1 MNALLTTAPLAAST
15 RPVDWDTFIPNTLVP
30 AIFDTLYMVAITMVI
45 AGFLGLL
52 LGALLYT
59 TREGN
64 IYQNRFVYVVLNVLV
79 NIVRPIPFIIL
90 IASLGPLT
98 SLVIGSRLGA
108 NAAIFAMS
116 FGASFAIA
124 RIVEQNMVSIDPGVV
139 EAARAMGASRLR
151 ILFTVMIPEALGPL
165 ILGYTFIVIGVVD
178 MSAMAG
184 YVGAAGLGKVAIVDG
199 YNRFQYE
206 ITWVVVAVIII
217 LVQLVQ
223 LIGNTLAKRV
233 LHR

>member
-30 AIFDTLYMVAITMVI
+30 AFFDTLYMVAITMVI

-139 EAARAMGASRLR
+139 EAARAMGASKLR

-184 YVGAAGLGKVAIVDG
+184 YVGGGGLGKVAIVDG
-199 YNRFQYE
+199 YQKFQDQ
-206 ITWVVVAVIII
+206 ITWLVVAVIII

-223 LIGNTLAKRV
+223 FIGNTLAKRV

>member
-15 RPVDWDTFIPNTLVP
+15 RPVNWDTFIPKTLVP

-64 IYQNRFVYVVLNVLV
+64 IYQNRFVYAVLNVLV

-90 IASLGPLT
+90 IAALGPLT
-98 SLVIGSRLGA
+98 SAVVQTRLGL

-139 EAARAMGASRLR
+139 QAADSVHSDDPRSARAAD
-151 ILFTVMIPEALGPL
+151 P
-165 ILGYTFIVIGVVD
+165 
-178 MSAMAG
+178 
-184 YVGAAGLGKVAIVDG
+184 GLH
-199 YNRFQYE
+199 
-206 ITWVVVAVIII
+206 
-217 LVQLVQ
+217 
-223 LIGNTLAKRV
+223 
-233 LHR
+233 LHRDRRGRYVRHGRVRGRRRPG

>member
-1 MNALLTTAPLAAST
+1 MNALLTTVPLAAST

-30 AIFDTLYMVAITMVI
+30 AFFDTLYMVAITMVI

-64 IYQNRFVYVVLNVLV
+64 IYQNRFVYAVLNVLV

-90 IASLGPLT
+90 IAALGPLT
-98 SLVIGSRLGA
+98 SAVVQTRLGL
-108 NAAIFAMS
+108 NAAFFAMS

-184 YVGAAGLGKVAIVDG
+184 YVGGGGLGKVAIVDG
-199 YNRFQYE
+199 YQKFQDQ
-206 ITWVVVAVIII
+206 ITWLVVAVIII

-223 LIGNTLAKRV
+223 FIGNTLAKRV

>member
-30 AIFDTLYMVAITMVI
+30 AFFDTLYMVAITMVI

-184 YVGAAGLGKVAIVDG
+184 YVGGGGLGKVAIVDG
-199 YNRFQYE
+199 YQRFQDQ
-206 ITWVVVAVIII
+206 ITWAVVAVIIV

-223 LIGNTLAKRV
+223 LIGNMLAKKALR
-233 LHR
+233 R

>member
-30 AIFDTLYMVAITMVI
+30 AFFDTLYMVAITMVI

-90 IASLGPLT
+90 IAALGPLT
-98 SLVIGSRLGA
+98 SAVVQTRLGL

-184 YVGAAGLGKVAIVDG
+184 YVGGGGLGKVAIVDG
-199 YNRFQYE
+199 YQKFQDQ
-206 ITWVVVAVIII
+206 ITWLVVAVIII

-223 LIGNTLAKRV
+223 FIGNTLAKRV

>member
-15 RPVDWDTFIPNTLVP
+15 RPVNWDTFIPKTLVP

-64 IYQNRFVYVVLNVLV
+64 IYQNRFVYAVLNVLV

-90 IASLGPLT
+90 IAALGPLT
-98 SLVIGSRLGA
+98 SAVVQTRLGL

-139 EAARAMGASRLR
+139 EAARAMGASKLR

-184 YVGAAGLGKVAIVDG
+184 YVGGGGLGKVAIVDG
-199 YNRFQYE
+199 YQKFQDQ
-206 ITWVVVAVIII
+206 ITWLVVAGLFIFVAAGAV
-217 LVQLVQ
+217 LRH
-223 LIGNTLAKRV
+223 TLAKRV

>member
-15 RPVDWDTFIPNTLVP
+15 RPDNWDTFIPKTLVP

-64 IYQNRFVYVVLNVLV
+64 IYQNRFVYAVLNVLV

-90 IASLGPLT
+90 IAALGPLT
-98 SLVIGSRLGA
+98 SAVVQTRLGL

-151 ILFTVMIPEALGPL
+151 ILFTVMIPESLGPL

-184 YVGAAGLGKVAIVDG
+184 YVGGGGLGKVAIVDG
-199 YNRFQYE
+199 YQKFQDQ
-206 ITWVVVAVIII
+206 ITWLVVAVIII

-223 LIGNTLAKRV
+223 FIGNTLAKRV

>member
-30 AIFDTLYMVAITMVI
+30 AFFDTLYMVAITMVI

-52 LGALLYT
+52 LGALLYA

-139 EAARAMGASRLR
+139 EAARAMGASKLR

-223 LIGNTLAKRV
+223 FIGNTLAKRV